1 MPLKFSP
8 PLFHGRTN
16 ARTVVHAHNH
26 RGFRNDAGIIR
37 KTFGEV
43 VLILKIYDLERGF
56 ARLPAS
62 LNFRSD
68 RWSGFTV
75 AEKRDVRMRERY
87 SAKFGEIG
95 ADANVSINPNTDV
108 VVSQKA
114 MR

>member
-1 MPLKFSP
+1 M
-8 PLFHGRTN
+8 
-16 ARTVVHAHNH
+16 HAHNH

-43 VLILKIYDLERGF
+43 VLILKIHDLERGF

-68 RWSGFTV
+68 RWTGFTV